1 MFFNNEHMTYGIAI
15 SWKHTQPLKELMI
28 CVATF
33 QMDAKGIMQRVLCR
47 VASLKRGHNAGFHL
61 YDIERR
67 QNHRG

>member
-1 MFFNNEHMTYGIAI
+1 MFFKYEHMTYGIAI

-33 QMDAKGIMQRVLCR
+33 QMNVKGIMQRVLCG
-47 VASLKRGHNAGFHL
+47 VASLMKGHSAGFHL
-61 YDIERR
+61 HDIERR